1 MRVCMYVC
9 VCVSACFTFIS
20 PTIMYFDLSLETKK
34 TNKNKIDRTDRQTCS
49 SSSNSS
55 SSSRENGKK
64 NKRKKIRKG
73 PNREITAVT
82 ARHPRIKHAHTHTY
96 THIWLFKEKKHQVSQ
111 FLFPL
116 LLSSE
121 AQHQKKKGI
130 KVGYTFIG
138 TFFFFFSLS
147 RLV

>member
-1 MRVCMYVC
+1 MYVC

-55 SSSRENGKK
+55 SRENGKK

-82 ARHPRIKHAHTHTY
+82 ARHPRIKHAHTHTH
-96 THIWLFKEKKHQVSQ
+96 THIFDYL
-111 FLFPL
+111 
-116 LLSSE
+116 
-121 AQHQKKKGI
+121 KKKNI
-130 KVGYTFIG
+130 K
-138 TFFFFFSLS
+138 
-147 RLV
+147 